1 MRRLSMLNV
10 TTLILLLAFSVV
22 AAQTGDF
29 DLVWHTIDGGGG
41 TSTGGDRF
49 ALSGT
54 IGQPDAGK
62 MSGGAYALHG
72 GFWPAIAAPGVG
84 GNTVYLPLILR

>member
-1 MRRLSMLNV
+1 MRRLPLLLV
-10 TTLILLLAFSVV
+10 TSLILLIAFSVA

-29 DLVWHTIDGGGG
+29 DLVWRTIDGGGG
-41 TSTGGDRF
+41 TSIGGERF

-62 MSGGAYALHG
+62 MSGGVYALQG
-72 GFWPAIAAPGVG
+72 GFWPGTAAPGVG
-84 GNTVYLPLILR
+84 GSAVYLPLILR

>member
-1 MRRLSMLNV
+1 VRRLSLLIV
-10 TTLILLLAFSVV
+10 TTLILLIAFSVA

-29 DLVWHTIDGGGG
+29 DLVWHTIDGGGS
-41 TSTGGDRF
+41 TSIGGDWF

-62 MSGGAYALHG
+62 MSGGAYALQG
-72 GFWPAIAAPGVG
+72 GFWSGTVAPGVG
-84 GNTVYLPLILR
+84 AGTVYLPLILR

>member
-1 MRRLSMLNV
+1 MRRMPLLLV
-10 TTLILLLAFSVV
+10 TSLILLIAFSVA

-29 DLVWHTIDGGGG
+29 DLVWHTIDGGGS
-41 TSTGGDRF
+41 TSIGGDRF

-62 MSGGAYALHG
+62 MSGGVYALQG
-72 GFWPAIAAPGVG
+72 GFWPAIAAPGARG
-84 GNTVYLPLILR
+84 STVYLPLILR